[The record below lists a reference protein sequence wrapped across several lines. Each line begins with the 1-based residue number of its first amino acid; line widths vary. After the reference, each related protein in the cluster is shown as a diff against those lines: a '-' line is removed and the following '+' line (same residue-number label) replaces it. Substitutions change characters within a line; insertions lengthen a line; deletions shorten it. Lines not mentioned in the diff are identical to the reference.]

1 MKNVYKGFITI
12 WIVLTCLFISGCQNK
27 DRILMSEDS
36 EVAVTTEYSDNETE
50 EHETS
55 FEKQIDTSEDLI
67 YVYVCGHVK
76 EPGVYSLK
84 SSSRICDAISM
95 AGGILEDGNMIALNQ
110 AEKMTDGMTIYVP
123 GLEEEYESVPG
134 NVQEE
139 DGLVNINT
147 ASKEMLMTVPGIGES
162 KADAIIA
169 YRDEHGTFNSLE
181 DLMNISGIKEGV
193 FNKIKDHLKV
203 VN

>member
-12 WIVLTCLFISGCQNK
+12 WIVLTCLFMSGCQNN

-84 SSSRICDAISM
+84 SSSRVCDAISM